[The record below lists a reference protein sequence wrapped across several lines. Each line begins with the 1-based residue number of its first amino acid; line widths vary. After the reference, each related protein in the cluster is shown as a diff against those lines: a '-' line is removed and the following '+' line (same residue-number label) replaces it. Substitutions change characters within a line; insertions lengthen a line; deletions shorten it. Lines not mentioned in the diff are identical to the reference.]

1 MSNRMPGEIK
11 DPDTGKI
18 DYKEIWYKVRS
29 AFAVLLSL
37 AVLAGAGWFVYDKAR
52 DAWMDF
58 RTAEDYIGEGVTPVE
73 VTIPEGATLAQ
84 ISDILV
90 QANVVKTAKAF
101 DREADSNADA
111 KSIQPGK
118 RMMKTELPAKLALA
132 MLLDKNN
139 IIRNRFTLAEGKW
152 LAQQWPV
159 MEKAT
164 GVTVKEFKAAA
175 KDWKKL
181 GLPTWAEHGLEG
193 FLFPDTYEVPEK
205 PTAKSVI
212 KMATKQFAAVAKE
225 LDMEATAEE
234 MGYTPYEVLV
244 MASII
249 EKEAGPVEGDRAKI
263 ARVFYNRLAPASEFK
278 GKLQSDAT
286 VAFANKVTGRVYTT
300 KEERALKSDW
310 NTYYISGLPKG
321 PITSPSK
328 KSIEAAL
335 HPAEGDWTYFVV
347 VNLDTGETAFAN
359 NLTDHNNNAA
369 KLQAWCEQSQENRDK
384 CNGKK

>member
-1 MSNRMPGEIK
+1 MSNRMPGEIR

-18 DYKEIWYKVRS
+18 DYKEIWYKLRS

-52 DAWMDF
+52 GAWMEF
-58 RTAEDYIGEGVTPVE
+58 RTAEDYIGEGVAPVE
-73 VTIPEGATLAQ
+73 VTIPEGATLGQ

-90 QANVVKTAKAF
+90 QAKVVKTAKAF
-101 DREADSNADA
+101 DREAEANADS
-111 KSIQPGK
+111 KTIQPGK
-118 RMMKTELPAKLALA
+118 RMMKTELPAKVALS
-132 MLLDKNN
+132 MLLDKNL

-152 LAQQWPV
+152 LAQQYPV

-225 LDMEATAEE
+225 LDLEATAEE
-234 MGYTPYEVLV
+234 MGRTPYQVLV
-244 MASII
+244 MASIV
-249 EKEAGPVEGDRAKI
+249 EKETFKAEDRPKV
-263 ARVFYNRLAPASEFK
+263 ARVILNRLKAGTPLGMDSVIAYAVK
-278 GKLQSDAT
+278 
-286 VAFANKVTGRVYTT
+286 
-300 KEERALKSDW
+300 KSGVLELTAEDLAIDSPY
-310 NTYYISGLPKG
+310 NTRTRKGLPPT
-321 PITSPSK
+321 PINSPT
-328 KSIEAAL
+328 KSAIEAAL
-335 HPAEGDWTYFVV
+335 HPAEGDWTYFITV
-347 VNLDTGETAFAN
+347 DPSSGETLFTAN
-359 NLTDHNNNAA
+359 YDEFLAGKQKYKD
-369 KLQAWCEQSQENRDK
+369 WCEASKENRK
-384 CNGKK
+384 VCYGE

>member
-1 MSNRMPGEIK
+1 MSNRMPGEIR

-18 DYKEIWYKVRS
+18 DYKEIWYKLRS

-52 DAWMDF
+52 GAWMEF
-58 RTAEDYIGEGVTPVE
+58 RTAEDYIGEGVAPVE
-73 VTIPEGATLAQ
+73 VTIPEGATLGQ

-90 QANVVKTAKAF
+90 QAKVVKTAKAF
-101 DREADSNADA
+101 DREAEANADS
-111 KSIQPGK
+111 KTIQPGK
-118 RMMKTELPAKLALA
+118 RMMKTELPAKVALS
-132 MLLDKNN
+132 MLLDKNL

-152 LAQQWPV
+152 LAQQYPV

-225 LDMEATAEE
+225 LDLEATAEE
-234 MGYTPYEVLV
+234 MGRTPYQVLV
-244 MASII
+244 MASIV
-249 EKEAGPVEGDRAKI
+249 EKETFKADDRPKV
-263 ARVFYNRLAPASEFK
+263 ARVILNRLKAGTPLGMDSVIAYAVK
-278 GKLQSDAT
+278 
-286 VAFANKVTGRVYTT
+286 
-300 KEERALKSDW
+300 KSGVLELTAEDLAIDSPY
-310 NTYYISGLPKG
+310 NTRTRKGLPPT
-321 PITSPSK
+321 PINSPT
-328 KSIEAAL
+328 KSAIEAAL
-335 HPAEGDWTYFVV
+335 HPAEGDWTYFITV
-347 VNLDTGETAFAN
+347 DPSSGETLFTAN
-359 NLTDHNNNAA
+359 YDEFLAGKQKYKD
-369 KLQAWCEQSQENRDK
+369 WCEASKENRK
-384 CNGKK
+384 VCYGE